1 MFLRIIRK
9 NYLQLIPKSVNSLS
23 VNENYSQESRMIL
36 QTKASV
42 LCDLLAT
49 ESGATSH
56 LDAVRDALILA
67 QAAAFVPPKPNL
79 VSNDRTSL
87 PSQKR

>member
-9 NYLQLIPKSVNSLS
+9 NHLQLIHRSITCLL
-23 VNENYSQESRMIL
+23 VNENELHKGLMIL
-36 QTKASV
+36 QTNARV
-42 LCDLLAT
+42 LRDLLAT
-49 ESGATSH
+49 DSDPTPH

-67 QAAAFVPPKPNL
+67 QATAFTPPNKNT

-87 PSQKR
+87 PNQK